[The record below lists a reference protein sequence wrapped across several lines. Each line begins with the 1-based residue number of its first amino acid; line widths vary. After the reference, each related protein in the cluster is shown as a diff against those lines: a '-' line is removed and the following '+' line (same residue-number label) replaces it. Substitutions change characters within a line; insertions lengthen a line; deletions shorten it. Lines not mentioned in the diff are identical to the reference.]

1 MLTTGNRRRTAALAS
16 AAIVFVAILGGTSY
30 AATRPSSHHVSAVA
44 THHSKPLTKRQIE
57 RLIKSYVTKHAA
69 PHAIPFATQLDSDL
83 TGARALTRF
92 GAWHPSVTCTATA
105 VSVAIVGPGETF
117 GTNTLAPTD
126 GGAGSS
132 FETNGGVGGAFSIGT
147 GNQGS
152 QTMIV
157 ESGAGAYSV
166 TYFANA
172 VAGSPVE
179 CTVIGYATKLA

>member
-1 MLTTGNRRRTAALAS
+1 MPTSEHRRRTAALAA

-30 AATRPSSHHVSAVA
+30 AATRPSHHAA
-44 THHSKPLTKRQIE
+44 AAAAHHRKPLTKRQAKK
-57 RLIKSYVTKHAA
+57 LIKSYVTKHAA
-69 PHAIPFATQLDSDL
+69 PHAIPFATQVDSDS
-83 TGARALTRF
+83 TGAHALKRF
-92 GAWHPSVTCTATA
+92 GPWHASATCTTTA
-105 VSVAIVGPGETF
+105 VSVAIVGPGVTF
-117 GTNTLAPTD
+117 GTNTLAPAD

-132 FETNGGVGGAFSIGT
+132 FETNGGVGGSFSIGT

-166 TYFANA
+166 TYFATA

-179 CTVIGYATKLA
+179 CDVIGYATKLA

>member
-1 MLTTGNRRRTAALAS
+1 MLTTGHRRRTAALAS
-16 AAIVFVAILGGTSY
+16 TAIVFVAILGGTSY
-30 AATRPSSHHVSAVA
+30 AATRPSHRAAAVSA
-44 THHSKPLTKRQIE
+44 HHPKPLTKRQAKK
-57 RLIKSYVTKHAA
+57 LIKSYVTKHAA
-69 PHAIPFATQLDSDL
+69 PHAVPFATEFDSNS
-83 TGARALTRF
+83 TGARALTSF
-92 GAWHPSVTCTATA
+92 GPWHPSVTCTTTA
-105 VSVAIVGPGETF
+105 VNVAIVGPGVTF

-147 GNQGS
+147 GHQGS

-157 ESGAGAYSV
+157 ESGGAAYSV

-172 VAGSPVE
+172 VASSPVE